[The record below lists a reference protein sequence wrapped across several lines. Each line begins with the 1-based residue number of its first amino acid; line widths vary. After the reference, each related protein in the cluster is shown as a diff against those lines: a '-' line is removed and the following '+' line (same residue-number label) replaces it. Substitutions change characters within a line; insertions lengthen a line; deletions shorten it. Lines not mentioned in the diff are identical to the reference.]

1 VTAAIKAPVQLVKH
15 PRDFA
20 IVARRVVAQTLLR
33 PLPFYAIVS
42 TLIGYT
48 VLYVISKVGGA
59 GVRPDALLRQ
69 IGGSYVVALAPALS
83 ALLFVAASGSAT
95 NAWLGSM
102 GLTKQTLALDA
113 LGVDRRAYLWAPAWL
128 ATAVCYLAVAALF
141 ALGMILGGL
150 LVCRA
155 YDVPNAWELLTGDLL
170 DPRPERIRYAL
181 RAGFLVWI
189 YAWGIA
195 SDVVA
200 KGGAPKPEAD
210 AVTRGMTASVVACT
224 LWVVAWELFT
234 VLVVFRG

>member
-1 VTAAIKAPVQLVKH
+1 
-15 PRDFA
+15 
-20 IVARRVVAQTLLR
+20 
-33 PLPFYAIVS
+33 
-42 TLIGYT
+42 
-48 VLYVISKVGGA
+48 VLFVISKVGGA

-69 IGGSYVVALAPALS
+69 IGGAHVVALAPALS

-113 LGVDRRAYLWAPAWL
+113 LGVDRRAYLWAPAWVVI
-128 ATAVCYLAVAALF
+128 AVTYLVVAALF
-141 ALGMILGGL
+141 ALGMICGGL

-155 YDVPNAWELLTGDLL
+155 YGVPHAWELLTGDLL
-170 DPRPERIRYAL
+170 DPRPERLRYAV
-181 RAGFLVWI
+181 RALFLAWI

-224 LWVVAWELFT
+224 LWVVGWELVT
-234 VLVVFRG
+234 VLVVFRL